1 MTNIM
6 LRCVKM
12 CNKLSHSREVID
24 TVTNTSVVIAV
35 MIASEVCVP
44 VSCATVVRADTMI
57 DVLTGMVFSVLTVGS
72 ADADIREVTMTDLGC
87 MPMLTSLGELS
98 TFGWGACSC

>member
-12 CNKLSHSREVID
+12 CSKLSHSREVID
-24 TVTNTSVVIAV
+24 TVTNTIVVIAV
-35 MIASEVCVP
+35 MIASEVGVP

-57 DVLTGMVFSVLTVGS
+57 DVLTGMVFTVVPANGTNVS
-72 ADADIREVTMTDLGC
+72 ADTG
-87 MPMLTSLGELS
+87 LS
-98 TFGWGACSC
+98 I